1 MNPEAQSGVVILS
14 LLKPLSD
21 SASYSITQ
29 YTNVFLKQIKLC
41 MVRKRLYKVLVVIFR
56 FRFPTPTVVCV
67 SVSVSIFRTADSA
80 ASLYVRPRCPRDPMS
95 AFPPH

>member
-67 SVSVSIFRTADSA
+67 CLFQ
-80 ASLYVRPRCPRDPMS
+80 
-95 AFPPH
+95 